1 MTVTSWFKDEVDFF
15 VWTEFQTRMDAW
27 TDDIQ
32 VPVETTISYELFTY
46 MVWTVGLLVPVI
58 GGWFICY
65 WLCGY
70 SMVGW
75 I

>member
-1 MTVTSWFKDEVDFF
+1 MSITSWWKNQTDIYTWV
-15 VWTEFQTRMDAW
+15 EFQERADSW
-27 TDDIQ
+27 WNDIQ

-46 MVWTVGLLVPVI
+46 LVWTVGLLVPVI

-65 WLCGY
+65 WLCGF

-75 I
+75 Y

>member
-1 MTVTSWFKDEVDFF
+1 MSIASWWKNQTDIYTWV
-15 VWTEFQTRMDAW
+15 EFQTRADSW
-27 TDDIQ
+27 WDDVQ

-46 MVWTVGLLVPVI
+46 LVWTVGLLVPVI